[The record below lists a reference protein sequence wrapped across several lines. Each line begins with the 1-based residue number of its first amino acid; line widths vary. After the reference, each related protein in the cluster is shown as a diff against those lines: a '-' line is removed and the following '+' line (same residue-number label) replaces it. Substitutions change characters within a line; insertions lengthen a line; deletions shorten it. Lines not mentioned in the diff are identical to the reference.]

1 MRSALAASLLVA
13 AVAAVAQA
21 PGPLAVGPFARGA
34 PGGPL
39 PDGWIPLTFPAIP
52 AHTTYALVRDADGT
66 VVLEARADGSASGLV
81 RKLDLTAEARPILEW
96 RWKAE
101 RLIARG
107 DVTRKDGDDYPV
119 RIYVSFRY
127 SPERLTFAE
136 RVRYTAA
143 RVFYGEYPP
152 HAGINYIWDAKAPVG
167 TVVPNPFT
175 DRVRMIV
182 VESGSANLDTWREY
196 RRDIVADYRRAFG
209 EDPPPISGI
218 AVMTDADNTGE
229 SVSAWY
235 GDIALSARAAGVQG
249 SVTPSVQSSALAPS
263 RTTSEQ

>member
-1 MRSALAASLLVA
+1 MRSALAASLIVA
-13 AVAAVAQA
+13 ALAAVAQVPSVA
-21 PGPLAVGPFARGA
+21 PLVVGAFSRGT

-39 PDGWIPLTFPAIP
+39 PEGFVPLTFPAVT

-66 VVLEARADGSASGLV
+66 VVLEARAAGSASGLV
-81 RKLDLTAEARPILEW
+81 RKLDLPADARPMLDW

-127 SPERLTFAE
+127 SPERLSLAE

-152 HAGINYIWDAKAPVG
+152 HAGLNYIWDAKAPAG

-175 DRVRMIV
+175 DRVRMFV
-182 VESGSANLDTWREY
+182 VESGGANLNTWRDY

-229 SVSAWY
+229 TVTAWY
-235 GDIALSARAAGVQG
+235 GDITLSPR
-249 SVTPSVQSSALAPS
+249 
-263 RTTSEQ
+263 